1 MSVQRRLPLAL
12 LFLRLGVFIVMLM
25 WTLDKFVKPDHAIG
39 IFKRFYLI
47 SDISQNFLMVIASLQ
62 LAVVI
67 AFVIGFKKRF
77 SYAIIFAMHAVSTIA
92 AYNKYL
98 DFSSLL
104 FFAAWPML
112 AACFALYYLRDA
124 GTIFVID
131 RPKYFVN
138 GFAATPNSSGLFPG
152 V

>member
-1 MSVQRRLPLAL
+1 MSVQQRLPLAL

-25 WTLDKFVKPDHAIG
+25 WTLDKFVKPDHAAG
-39 IFKRFYLI
+39 IFKRFYFI
-47 SDISQNFLMVIASLQ
+47 SDISQTVLLIIASVQ

-67 AFVIGFKKRF
+67 AFVVGFKKRF
-77 SYAIIFAMHAVSTIA
+77 TYAIIFAMHAVSTVA
-92 AYNKYL
+92 SYNKYL

-124 GTIFVID
+124 DTLFVID
-131 RPKYFVN
+131 RTK
-138 GFAATPNSSGLFPG
+138 
-152 V
+152 

>member
-1 MSVQRRLPLAL
+1 MSVQQRLPLAL

-39 IFKRFYLI
+39 IFKRFYLMP
-47 SDISQNFLMVIASLQ
+47 DVSQTVLLFIASLQ
-62 LAVVI
+62 LTVVI
-67 AFVIGFKKRF
+67 AFVAGFKKRI
-77 SYAIIFAMHAVSTIA
+77 SYAAIFLMHAVSTIA

-124 GTIFVID
+124 DTLFVVD
-131 RPKYFVN
+131 RAK
-138 GFAATPNSSGLFPG
+138 
-152 V
+152 

>member
-1 MSVQRRLPLAL
+1 MDIQRRLPIAL

-25 WTLDKFVKPDHAIG
+25 WTLAKFVRPDHSAG

-47 SDISQNFLMVIASLQ
+47 SDISHGGLYVIATLQ
-62 LAVVI
+62 LIAVI
-67 AFVIGFKKRF
+67 AFVIGYRKRL
-77 SYAIIFAMHAVSTIA
+77 SYGIIFALHAVSTVA
-92 AYNKYL
+92 SYQRYL

-124 GTIFVID
+124 DTLFVVD
-131 RPKYFVN
+131 KGRTTSCPMTNK
-138 GFAATPNSSGLFPG
+138 PN
-152 V
+152 